1 MTAHIEAGVDS
12 DPAADSGLATVN
24 PAIFGALFVPFG
36 ISSGYVTVT
45 LAFLLARDGLSTA
58 VIGTIIALAV
68 WPQTVKMLWAP
79 LVDTVG
85 NPKLWYGAGAISV
98 GLSILL
104 MSVLPKTEAMVGLI
118 IAVIVLSSITSTFVS
133 MAAEIFL
140 AHLVAPAARG
150 RASGWSQAGNLG
162 GAGIGGGI
170 GLLLAENVAQSWVS
184 GAVLAAICFACW
196 AATLW
201 LPPVARHSEALNY
214 LSQLKEVAV
223 NVWAVARSRLGYLAL
238 LIMLLPLGSGGVPWA
253 AISTEWGAGSTM
265 VALVNGVAGGVAAMV
280 GAMIAGFVCD
290 RMELK
295 KAYCLFGL
303 LVGLVAALMVLAP
316 RTPTVFV
323 IGVLAYQMMIGT
335 TYTGYAAIVLEAIGK
350 KSVATNWNLLA
361 ALSNIPIAA
370 MSMVSGLIHDRLGT
384 DAMLL
389 GELVIPAAAIALFA
403 LFVVATAPRRSAS
416 TGLVG

>member
-79 LVDTVG
+79 VVDTVG

-214 LSQLKEVAV
+214 LGQLKEVAV

-280 GAMIAGFVCD
+280 GAMIAGYVCD